1 MLRYLQLSY
10 IICNMQIDDLGRT
23 VINFCNII
31 PGGVV
36 CFFPSYQYENLI
48 YERWK
53 STGVI
58 SRIQA
63 KKKVG
68 NFVMIGLNYD
78 CSSTLE
84 VLKFYLI
91 SINFKFLEIIM
102 HFKRNRN
109 RTKLPIFLQ
118 LEISSPLSVRSV
130 HCLIN

>member
-91 SINFKFLEIIM
+91 SINF
-102 HFKRNRN
+102 
-109 RTKLPIFLQ
+109 
-118 LEISSPLSVRSV
+118 
-130 HCLIN
+130 